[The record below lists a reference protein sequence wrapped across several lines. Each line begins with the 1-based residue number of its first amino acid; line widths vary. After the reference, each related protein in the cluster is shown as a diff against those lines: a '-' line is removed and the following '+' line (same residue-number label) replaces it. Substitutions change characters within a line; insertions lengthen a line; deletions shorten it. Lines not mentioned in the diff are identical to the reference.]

1 MIRTFSIL
9 EAMEEI
15 VDLEKDLKTMIEN
28 SIKTSD
34 LKTVEDFISAYK
46 VDPDKYQ
53 INGLIND
60 SDIWD
65 FYIKYKDNIDELL
78 NKDGFYEKSPEEL
91 NIFSLYDY
99 IIEGTKE
106 AVKVKINSFGQTE
119 ENNNF

>member
-1 MIRTFSIL
+1 MSDVILKFIIFFILPCINIPLPIR
-9 EAMEEI
+9 A
-15 VDLEKDLKTMIEN
+15 DAN
-28 SIKTSD
+28 G
-34 LKTVEDFISAYK
+34 ISQLLRTYFTLYISCTGPY
-46 VDPDKYQ
+46 VYQ

>member
-15 VDLEKDLKTMIEN
+15 VDLEKDLKSMIEN

-46 VDPDKYQ
+46 ADPDKYQ

-60 SDIWD
+60 SDVWD
-65 FYIKYKDNIDELL
+65 FYIKYKTEIDEIL
-78 NKDGFYEKSPEEL
+78 NKDGFYAKSAEDL
-91 NIFSLYDY
+91 NVYSLYDY
-99 IIEGTKE
+99 VIEGTKD
-106 AVKVKINSFGQTE
+106 AVKVKINSFGQKETP
-119 ENNNF
+119 NF